1 MSLELDFLLQP
12 ISAETPCGTDCS
24 FSNEFHAIKKAK
36 TQDDPALAQGDWVLE
51 PKQADW
57 AFIHTKSIT
66 LLTEKTKDI
75 RIFSWLLESWTHLH
89 GFEGVAKALE
99 LLQRS
104 LADYWMQLHPQ
115 IEDDDLDQRIGLL
128 QGYIHLL
135 PNLLKSIPIVSMP
148 QAFTLTHYEGMLH
161 LQNLKLKSGSD
172 LEESHSNPCIN
183 DLEQFEQALFNTSK
197 SVQYQNYHK
206 FCDVLNQWQLLKKI
220 LDSLMGLDAPSFAS
234 IDSQLET
241 IHLSLKKIYKAD
253 ALTNSAS
260 KASMLSATSE
270 EHSPQPHELLV
281 TPSLPSIYNQQ
292 PFQPQPQNHLENREQ
307 AMRLMQEVS
316 DYFQIN
322 EPHSPVSYMLQKT
335 IKWSQM
341 PLHEWLTEVLKNE
354 RPIENM
360 QELLGVQS
368 RAHGSNNETN
378 SDW

>member
-12 ISAETPCGTDCS
+12 ISADTPCGIDCS
-24 FSNEFHAIKKAK
+24 FSNEFHAIKQAK
-36 TQDDPALAQGDWVLE
+36 THDDPTLEQGDWISE

-57 AFIHTKSIT
+57 AFIHTKSIE
-66 LLTEKTKDI
+66 LLTEKTKDL

-89 GFEGVAKALE
+89 GFEGISKALE

-115 IEDDDLDQRIGLL
+115 IEEDDLDQRIGLL

-135 PNLLKSIPIVSMP
+135 PNLLKSIPIVST
-148 QAFTLTHYEGMLH
+148 QHAFTLAHYESMLH
-161 LQNLKLKSGSD
+161 QQNLKLKSGAESAESD
-172 LEESHSNPCIN
+172 ATSSAY
-183 DLEQFEQALFNTSK
+183 DLEQFELALFNTSK
-197 SVQYQNYHK
+197 SIQYQNYQR
-206 FCDVLNQWQLLKKI
+206 FCDTLNQWQVLKNI

-234 IDSQLET
+234 IDSQLEM

-253 ALTNSAS
+253 AFLNSTTNSQTAS
-260 KASMLSATSE
+260 ISDKS
-270 EHSPQPHELLV
+270 QPHELVIPPPLLQ
-281 TPSLPSIYNQQ
+281 PLNHQQ
-292 PFQPQPQNHLENREQ
+292 SFQSQPQSHLENREH
-307 AMRLMQEVS
+307 AMRLIKEVS
-316 DYFQIN
+316 DYFQVN

-360 QELLGVQS
+360 QELLGVQTQTQE
-368 RAHGSNNETN
+368 SNNETK